1 MKIKPKTRVSS
12 ISYTPASELQ
22 IAQRQTNWF
31 NKFLLHRISV
41 FKLPQIGVSERTMK
55 ALHQYNR
62 SVSHL
67 RNCIQDDYREF
78 KKDVLARRKAITA
91 LNESKKDIDTL

>member
-1 MKIKPKTRVSS
+1 
-12 ISYTPASELQ
+12 
-22 IAQRQTNWF
+22 
-31 NKFLLHRISV
+31 
-41 FKLPQIGVSERTMK
+41 
-55 ALHQYNR
+55 
-62 SVSHL
+62 